1 MYHFCKHPSSKSN
14 TTHAVCLRP
23 TCIRFSYD
31 HIKSTNKVI
40 LTHNLLYQYDDEINV
55 ELATVTKSKKNT
67 AQIKGKPTGIIVS
80 QLPKAHGFGNYNNF

>member
-1 MYHFCKHPSSKSN
+1 M
-14 TTHAVCLRP
+14 
-23 TCIRFSYD
+23 
-31 HIKSTNKVI
+31 
-40 LTHNLLYQYDDEINV
+40 HNLLYQYNDEINV